1 MMNNQRNK
9 KWFAVFAVLL
19 VAIVAIQALSRVN
32 LAQDPPKVTKDGKV
46 IIGDTTKWKNIPP
59 PPPPPPPP
67 AKKSK
72 ADEVVPPPPPPP
84 PSTKNEKMEMPP
96 PPPPP
101 PAPIPLFSGTNNF
114 EKSNAAFG
122 EYLTKNVNLPSKYQN
137 NSDKTA
143 IYIEVTIDKT
153 GKVVKAE
160 KNTRPEGFPES
171 IKFTEDPAVIS
182 EVIKVIKTS
191 PAFKN
196 VTDSDFDVK
205 YAITFQNKVFKV
217 MPVMVYYEKT
227 ADYPNKPKVIWN
239 DNQ

>member
-9 KWFAVFAVLL
+9 KWFAVFTVLL
-19 VAIVAIQALSRVN
+19 VAIFAIQTLSRVN
-32 LAQDPPKVTKDGKV
+32 LAQDPPKVTKNGKV

-67 AKKSK
+67 AAK
-72 ADEVVPPPPPPP
+72 AD
-84 PSTKNEKMEMPP
+84 MPP

-122 EYLTKNVNLPSKYQN
+122 EFLTRNVNLPSKYQN
-137 NSDKTA
+137 NSDKSA
-143 IYIEVTIDKT
+143 IYIGVTFDKA

-160 KNTRPEGFPES
+160 KNSIPEGFPES
-171 IKFTEDPAVIS
+171 IKFTEDPEIIS
-182 EVIKVIKTS
+182 EVIKVIKTA

-196 VTDSDFDVK
+196 VSESDFDVK

-217 MPVMVYYEKT
+217 MPAMVYYEKT
-227 ADYPNKPKVIWN
+227 ADYPNKPKVLWN
-239 DNQ
+239 DN